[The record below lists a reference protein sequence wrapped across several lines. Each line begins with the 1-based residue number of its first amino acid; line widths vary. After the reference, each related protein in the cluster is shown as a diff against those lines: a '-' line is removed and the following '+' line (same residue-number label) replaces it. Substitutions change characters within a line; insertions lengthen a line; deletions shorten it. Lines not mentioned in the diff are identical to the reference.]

1 MLDDSG
7 DNDEDKDE
15 IINDNGGWR
24 KQDGSLDD
32 LITRSTS
39 FSHSKNDFM
48 RHSMRDKTKPL
59 VSARS
64 RRGQM
69 MSKHRISSTN
79 DSVFS
84 DSFASME
91 SNSSNRFCRGE
102 SSEGFYSSMDHD
114 GKYDSLFTSNLPTN
128 GGASIKRIASAGER
142 SDMSS
147 FKSSRHTFG
156 ASSLK
161 NRTGNL
167 FIVRSNTSRQINR
180 NNICN

>member
-1 MLDDSG
+1 MSDSTSW
-7 DNDEDKDE
+7 K
-15 IINDNGGWR
+15 

-48 RHSMRDKTKPL
+48 RHSMRESSKPL

-69 MSKHRISSTN
+69 MSKQRISSTN

-91 SNSSNRFCRGE
+91 SNSSARFCRGE

-114 GKYDSLFTSNLPTN
+114 GKYDSAFSSNAPAN
-128 GGASIKRIASAGER
+128 GGGAIKRIASAGER

-147 FKSSRHTFG
+147 YKSNRHTFG

-161 NRTGNL
+161 NRTGNFL
-167 FIVRSNTSRQINR
+167 Y
-180 NNICN
+180 